1 MKTRLLRPTSRGI
14 ELTWSHFGTLHRATA
29 WPDVNFASYPSHD
42 WVSYTPDPSSD
53 IFASAAVMIDR
64 TKWNRYLD
72 YVPAREREFVEQFKT
87 GRLMALT
94 VATQCPSLID
104 ELIGTPALT
113 PFLAAHVKL
122 RGTFSPRWE
131 EINAVYSRSG
141 LYGLLEWLGLP
152 ASRQTVTILQKIADP
167 DLPRRL
173 LEPLRA
179 SLWEPEVINLL
190 ESSPTLTERD
200 LVGRC
205 HALAA

>member
-1 MKTRLLRPTSRGI
+1 MKTRLVRQTARGI
-14 ELTWSHFGTLHRATA
+14 ELTWSHFGTLHRAAA
-29 WPDVNFASYPSHD
+29 WPEVDFASCPSHD

-64 TKWNRYLD
+64 TKWNRDLE
-72 YVPAREREFVEQFKT
+72 YVPTREREFVEQFKT

-94 VATQCPSLID
+94 VITQCPSLLE
-104 ELIGTPALT
+104 ELVATPALA

-141 LYGLLEWLGLP
+141 LYGILEWLGLP
-152 ASRQTVTILQKIADP
+152 ASRQTVTILQKITDV

-179 SLWEPEVINLL
+179 SLWEPEIISLL
-190 ESSPTLTERD
+190 ESAPKLTESD